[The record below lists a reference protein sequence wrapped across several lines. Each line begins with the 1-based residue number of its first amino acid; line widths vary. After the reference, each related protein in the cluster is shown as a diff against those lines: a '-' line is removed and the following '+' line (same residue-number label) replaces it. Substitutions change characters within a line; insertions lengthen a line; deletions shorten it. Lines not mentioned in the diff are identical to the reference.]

1 MLYMKYFPES
11 QFQFSQVHKFENTT
25 MFIHNDKFLFTNTSD
40 DRLFLQINV
49 PYIYFDYK
57 IIDEPIILIF
67 HSWVYNYE
75 HWFFDTLARFHAFF
89 QLKKSIPNI
98 KIGFLKDHYLNY
110 QIEAYNLIFDNE
122 FFNYCILLERNS
134 FYKFSE
140 LYVPYNNEIGYKTWF
155 NDFVPIDLKYMVDLF
170 INEAK
175 KYSRSDYPKK
185 IYLSRRNL
193 KGKKHFHEREIRNED
208 DVVDLLTK
216 FGYQEVFTDELNIKD
231 EINMFQNTEYVITPI
246 GSGCANILFSNQNT
260 KWGIIV
266 SEAYTNCPSMVTT
279 RKEINFKT
287 FTGNI
292 IPQEKVPEISVNYPY
307 ICDIISLEQFLKDN
321 KFI

>member
-1 MLYMKYFPES
+1 M
-11 QFQFSQVHKFENTT
+11 
-25 MFIHNDKFLFTNTSD
+25 
-40 DRLFLQINV
+40 
-49 PYIYFDYK
+49 
-57 IIDEPIILIF
+57 
-67 HSWVYNYE
+67 
-75 HWFFDTLARFHAFF
+75 
-89 QLKKSIPNI
+89 
-98 KIGFLKDHYLNY
+98 NY

-231 EINMFQNTEYVITPI
+231 EINMFQNTEYVITHSR
-246 GSGCANILFSNQNT
+246 GNINNQNT

-266 SEAYTNCPSMVTT
+266 
-279 RKEINFKT
+279 
-287 FTGNI
+287 
-292 IPQEKVPEISVNYPY
+292 
-307 ICDIISLEQFLKDN
+307 
-321 KFI
+321 